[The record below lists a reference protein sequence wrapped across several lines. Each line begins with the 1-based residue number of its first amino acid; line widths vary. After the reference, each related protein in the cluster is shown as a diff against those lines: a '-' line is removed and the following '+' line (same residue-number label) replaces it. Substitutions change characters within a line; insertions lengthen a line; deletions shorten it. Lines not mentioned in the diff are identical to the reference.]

1 MEIDKMN
8 LVQKLACIRKMAA
21 VVKKS
26 ADGYNYKYPPED
38 AVLANVTAGMDKY
51 HVSLHVE
58 VDPRY
63 EVVPFSYKQYKKD
76 KAGNVTE
83 TEVNEW
89 LFKGNLHYTWK
100 NDDNPDETITANWP
114 LVGQQS
120 DASQAF
126 GSATTYCQRYFLL
139 KYFQTATTKDDPD
152 NYRDKQK
159 DAAEREGKE
168 AARAIIDAMHM
179 AITEFTEGY
188 ADARSEL
195 GNIIKKH
202 VRVKG
207 KPSGD
212 YFSVTDQTVAAELQK
227 EVLDFIEAYKKRKET
242 K

>member
-1 MEIDKMN
+1 MEIEKMN

-58 VDPRY
+58 VDPLY
-63 EVVPFSYKQYKKD
+63 DVIPFSYKQYKKD
-76 KAGNVTE
+76 KAGNITE

-152 NYRDKQK
+152 NYRGKQK
-159 DAAEREGKE
+159 DAAEREDKE
-168 AARAIIDAMHM
+168 TAQAIVEATHATITEYLEKHAAARDDLMKIIPQYVKINGRGNKDYFKLTDPSAARALQT
-179 AITEFTEGY
+179 AILDYIE
-188 ADARSEL
+188 
-195 GNIIKKH
+195 KH
-202 VRVKG
+202 K
-207 KPSGD
+207 
-212 YFSVTDQTVAAELQK
+212 
-227 EVLDFIEAYKKRKET
+227 
-242 K
+242 